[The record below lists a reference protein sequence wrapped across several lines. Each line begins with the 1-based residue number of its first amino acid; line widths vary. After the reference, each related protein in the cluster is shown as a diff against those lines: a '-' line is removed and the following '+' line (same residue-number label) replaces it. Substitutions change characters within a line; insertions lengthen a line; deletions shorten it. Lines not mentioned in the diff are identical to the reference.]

1 MIQKMNIGQ
10 DPWNLINPLKQ
21 NYVKMVAIGK
31 LNLYY
36 F

>member
-10 DPWNLINPLKQ
+10 DLWILINPLKQ
-21 NYVKMVAIGK
+21 NYVKMVVIGK
-31 LNLYY
+31 LNLNH